1 MAVSVELHNTGDP
14 AVGREVQALV
24 EHAPSDRAGDWRV
37 PSLELPVGYFH
48 VHTCYLRF
56 GAEGVCPAR
65 NLVNADSFGAS
76 TDILAR
82 SEGVMPKRAESETI
96 WHISDD
102 LSIWPARIL
111 VIRRTRSS
119 NVLRSELKATPG
131 STCLATSRQTTFSS
145 GDNHFGG

>member
-1 MAVSVELHNTGDP
+1 M
-14 AVGREVQALV
+14 
-24 EHAPSDRAGDWRV
+24 
-37 PSLELPVGYFH
+37 
-48 VHTCYLRF
+48 
-56 GAEGVCPAR
+56 CPAR
-65 NLVNADSFGAS
+65 NLASADSLGAS

-119 NVLRSELKATPG
+119 NVL
-131 STCLATSRQTTFSS
+131 ATSRQTTFSS
-145 GDNHFGG
+145 GDNHFGGPPSGRLATGSLGRFSWGL